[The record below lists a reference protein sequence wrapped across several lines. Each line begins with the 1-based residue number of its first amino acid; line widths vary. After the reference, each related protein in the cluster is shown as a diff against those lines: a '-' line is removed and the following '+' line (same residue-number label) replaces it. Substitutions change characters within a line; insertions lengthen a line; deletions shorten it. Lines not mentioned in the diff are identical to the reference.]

1 LYPCTPRKWT
11 GEKNCTSCQEL
22 CLMSRTMPHLKNYAT
37 SQELCLMSRT
47 IPHVKNYTSCQELY
61 LMSRTIT
68 HVKNC
73 TSSQELYLMSRTV
86 PHVKNCTSRQE
97 LYLMSSLNSAFNAD
111 QFSASPSGRFRRR
124 GNQPSTHWLGGWAE
138 RRARLDVSEKRKNR
152 ESNPSYSSP
161 SPSHYTDSVIHM
173 IIEKA
178 CFPKNGWSTN
188 GLSWVA
194 SCPCVRQHW
203 LVRLNIPGT

>member
-1 LYPCTPRKWT
+1 MYPCTPRRWT

-22 CLMSRTMPHLKNYAT
+22 CLMSRTTPHLKNY
-37 SQELCLMSRT
+37 
-47 IPHVKNYTSCQELY
+47 TSCKELY
-61 LMSRTIT
+61 LT
-68 HVKNC
+68 
-73 TSSQELYLMSRTV
+73 SRTV
-86 PHVKNCTSRQE
+86 PHVKKYTSRQELYLTSRTIPHLKNYTSCQE

-111 QFSASPSGRFRRR
+111 QFSVSPSGRFRRR
-124 GNQPSTHWLGGWAE
+124 GNKPSTYWLGGWVE

-161 SPSHYTDSVIHM
+161 SPSHYTDAVIHT

-178 CFPKNGWSTN
+178 CLPKNGWSTN

-194 SCPCVRQHW
+194 SCPCVQQHW